1 MNIKRVP
8 LIMKPSSI
16 YILLATAFL
25 VTLGGCKGSKKKNEG
40 KDANPVVSFIE
51 GYIVKS
57 STVDETILISGTLRA
72 FEETVLMPEVSG
84 RVVALNLPEG
94 QFVKKGTLL
103 VKIFDGELQ
112 SQLKKSQTQLEIAQQ
127 TLTRQTELLKV
138 DGISQLEYDQT
149 RLQVNSIKDDID
161 LLKVQITKTEILAP
175 YDGVIG
181 LRNLSPGA
189 QITPS
194 TAVATIRESDK
205 LKLDFAVPGKYSQ
218 MIHPGTKVKFSV
230 EGDDTKFDAQVMATE
245 EGIELNTRNLKARA
259 VVMTHGPSL
268 VPGAYAN
275 VELRLNEDHDALM
288 VPTQSIILQE
298 RNKQVIVCKDGKAVF
313 TKIKTGVRKA
323 SDIMVTE
330 GLNVGDTIVTT
341 GVLFIKPGSDLKFA
355 KVK

>member
-1 MNIKRVP
+1 
-8 LIMKPSSI
+8 MKLNLTFFLFVAAV
-16 YILLATAFL
+16 ILSF
-25 VTLGGCKGSKKKNEG
+25 GGCKGSAKQNEG
-40 KDANPVVSFIE
+40 KGPDAPVSFIE
-51 GYIVKS
+51 GYIVKP
-57 STVDETILISGTLRA
+57 STVDETILISGTLMA

-84 RVVALNLPEG
+84 RVVGLNLPEG

-112 SQLKKSQTQLEIAQQ
+112 SQLKKAQTQLEIAQQ
-127 TLTRQTELLKV
+127 TLSRQTELLKI

-161 LLKVQITKTEILAP
+161 LLKVQISKTEILAP

-194 TAVATIRESDK
+194 TAVATIRASDK
-205 LKLDFAVPGKYSQ
+205 LKLDFAVPGKYSPL
-218 MIHPGTKVKFSV
+218 IHQGTTVKFSV
-230 EGDDTKFDAQVMATE
+230 EGDDTKYDAEVIATE

-259 VVMTHGPSL
+259 VVKAHGSSL

-275 VELRLNEDHDALM
+275 VELRLNEDHHALM
-288 VPTQSIILQE
+288 IPTQSIILQE
-298 RNKQVIVCKDGKAVF
+298 RNKQVIVCKGGKAVF
-313 TKIKTGVRKA
+313 TKIITGIRKA
-323 SDIMVTE
+323 SEIMATE
-330 GLNVGDTIVTT
+330 GLNEGDTIVTT
-341 GVLFIKPGSDLKFA
+341 GVLFIKPGSLLNFA

>member
-1 MNIKRVP
+1 MKTNLFH
-8 LIMKPSSI
+8 LIFAAVIFFAISSC
-16 YILLATAFL
+16 TG
-25 VTLGGCKGSKKKNEG
+25 TKKKIDG
-40 KDANPVVSFIE
+40 KDANATVSFIE
-51 GYIVKS
+51 GYVVKPS
-57 STVDETILISGTLRA
+57 VIDETILISGTLRA

-84 RVVALNLPEG
+84 RVVGLNLPEG

-112 SQLKKSQTQLEIAQQ
+112 SQLKKAQTQLEIAGQ
-127 TLTRQTELLKV
+127 TLSRQTELLKV
-138 DGISQLEYDQT
+138 DGISQQEYDQT
-149 RLQVNSIKDDID
+149 RLQVNSIKDDIE
-161 LLKVQITKTEILAP
+161 LLKVQISKTEILAP

-189 QITPS
+189 QITPA

-230 EGDDTKFDAQVMATE
+230 EGDDKKFDAQVLATE

-259 VVMTHGPSL
+259 VVDTHGPSL

-275 VELRLNEDHDALM
+275 VELRLNEDHHALM
-288 VPTQSIILQE
+288 IPTQSIILQE
-298 RNKQVIVCKDGKAVF
+298 RNKQVILCKNGKAVF
-313 TKIKTGVRKA
+313 TKIKTGIRKA

-330 GLNVGDTIVTT
+330 GLNEGDTIVTT
-341 GVLFIKPGSDLKFA
+341 GVLFIKNGIDLKFA